1 MIQLEN
7 VHKSY
12 GQTKVLKGID
22 LQIQDQD
29 DVVILGPS
37 GSGKSTILRSLNL
50 LEQPDR
56 GTYDF
61 DELHLNFTKSVS
73 RKQKLLL
80 RQKTGMVFQDYNL
93 FPHLTVLQNVT
104 EGPIRVLKQSKEAAN
119 QEALEILSKVGLR
132 DFADAYPAQLSGGQA
147 QRVAIARALAM
158 KPEYVLLDEPTSALD
173 PELELEVLR
182 VLLKLAQE
190 NQSLIIV
197 THNMVFARRVADKIV
212 FVEDGTIKYD
222 GDPAAFFAPD
232 NPDERIR
239 HFIAAMTMEELE
251 I

>member
-1 MIQLEN
+1 MKIEKINKSFGDKHVLKDIDLEFPA
-7 VHKSY
+7 
-12 GQTKVLKGID
+12 GQTTVL
-22 LQIQDQD
+22 
-29 DVVILGPS
+29 VGPS

-50 LEQPDR
+50 LEQPNS

-61 DELHLNFTKSVS
+61 DELHLDFERNVS
-73 RKQKLLL
+73 RKQKLAL

-93 FPHLTVLQNVT
+93 FPHLTVLQNIT
-104 EGPIRVLKQSKEAAN
+104 EGPRQVLKLPKETAEQTAM
-119 QEALEILSKVGLR
+119 ELLAKVDLK
-132 DFADAYPAQLSGGQA
+132 DFANAYPAQLSGGQA

-158 KPEYVLLDEPTSALD
+158 KPAYVLLDEPTSALD

-182 VLLKLAQE
+182 VLLKLSQE

-222 GDPAAFFAPD
+222 GDPAGFFAPN

-251 I
+251 E

>member
-1 MIQLEN
+1 MKIEKINKWFGDKHVLKDIDLEFPA
-7 VHKSY
+7 
-12 GQTKVLKGID
+12 GQTTVL
-22 LQIQDQD
+22 
-29 DVVILGPS
+29 VGPS

-50 LEQPDR
+50 LEQPNS

-61 DELHLNFTKSVS
+61 DELHLNFERNVS
-73 RKQKLLL
+73 RKQKLAL

-93 FPHLTVLQNVT
+93 FPHLTVLQNIT
-104 EGPIRVLKQSKEAAN
+104 EGPRQVLKLPKETAEQTAM
-119 QEALEILSKVGLR
+119 ELLAKVGLK
-132 DFADAYPAQLSGGQA
+132 DFANAYPAQLSGGQA

-158 KPEYVLLDEPTSALD
+158 KPAYVLLDEPTSALD

-222 GDPAAFFAPD
+222 GDPAGFFAPN

-251 I
+251 E

>member
-1 MIQLEN
+1 MKLAKINKWFGEKHVLKDVSLEFPA
-7 VHKSY
+7 
-12 GQTKVLKGID
+12 GQTTVL
-22 LQIQDQD
+22 
-29 DVVILGPS
+29 VGPS

-222 GDPAAFFAPD
+222 GDPAAFFALD

>member
-1 MIQLEN
+1 MKIEKINKWFGDKHVLKDIDLEFPA
-7 VHKSY
+7 
-12 GQTKVLKGID
+12 GQTTVL
-22 LQIQDQD
+22 
-29 DVVILGPS
+29 VGPS

-50 LEQPDR
+50 LEQPNS

-61 DELHLNFTKSVS
+61 DELHLDFERNVS
-73 RKQKLLL
+73 RKQKLAL

-93 FPHLTVLQNVT
+93 FPHLTVLQNIT
-104 EGPIRVLKQSKEAAN
+104 EGPRQVLKLPKETAEQTSMELLA
-119 QEALEILSKVGLR
+119 KVGLK
-132 DFADAYPAQLSGGQA
+132 DFANAYPAQLSGGQA

-158 KPEYVLLDEPTSALD
+158 KPAYVLLDEPTSALD

-182 VLLKLAQE
+182 VLLKLSQE

-222 GDPAAFFAPD
+222 GDPAGFFAPN

-251 I
+251 E

>member
-1 MIQLEN
+1 MKIEKINKWFGDKHVLKDVSLEFPA
-7 VHKSY
+7 
-12 GQTKVLKGID
+12 GQTTVL
-22 LQIQDQD
+22 
-29 DVVILGPS
+29 VGPS

-50 LEQPDR
+50 LEQPNS

-61 DELHLNFTKSVS
+61 DELHLDFERNVS
-73 RKQKLLL
+73 RKQKLAL

-93 FPHLTVLQNVT
+93 FPHLTVLQNIT
-104 EGPIRVLKQSKEAAN
+104 EGPRQVLKLPKETAEQTAM
-119 QEALEILSKVGLR
+119 ELLAKVGLK
-132 DFADAYPAQLSGGQA
+132 DFANAYPAQLSGGQA

-158 KPEYVLLDEPTSALD
+158 KPAYVLLDEPTSALD

-222 GDPAAFFAPD
+222 GDPAGFFAPN

>member
-1 MIQLEN
+1 MKIEKINKWFGDKHVLKDIDLEFPA
-7 VHKSY
+7 
-12 GQTKVLKGID
+12 GQTTVL
-22 LQIQDQD
+22 
-29 DVVILGPS
+29 VGPS

-50 LEQPDR
+50 LEQPNS

-61 DELHLNFTKSVS
+61 DELHLDFERNVS
-73 RKQKLLL
+73 RKQKLTL

-93 FPHLTVLQNVT
+93 FPHLTVLQNIT
-104 EGPIRVLKQSKEAAN
+104 EGPRQVLKLPKETAEQTAM
-119 QEALEILSKVGLR
+119 ELLAKVGLK
-132 DFADAYPAQLSGGQA
+132 DFANAYPAQLSGGQA

-158 KPEYVLLDEPTSALD
+158 KPAYVLLDEPTSALD

-182 VLLKLAQE
+182 VLLKLSQE

-222 GDPAAFFAPD
+222 GDPAGFFAPN

-251 I
+251 E

>member
-1 MIQLEN
+1 MKLAKINKWFGEKHVLKDVSLEFPA
-7 VHKSY
+7 
-12 GQTKVLKGID
+12 GQTTVL
-22 LQIQDQD
+22 
-29 DVVILGPS
+29 VGPS

-61 DELHLNFTKSVS
+61 DELHLNFTKSVT

-132 DFADAYPAQLSGGQA
+132 DFAGAYPAQLSGGQA

-197 THNMVFARRVADKIV
+197 THNMVFA
-212 FVEDGTIKYD
+212 
-222 GDPAAFFAPD
+222 PD

-251 I
+251 A

>member
-1 MIQLEN
+1 MKIEKINKWFGDKHVLKDIDLEFPA
-7 VHKSY
+7 
-12 GQTKVLKGID
+12 GQTTVL
-22 LQIQDQD
+22 
-29 DVVILGPS
+29 VGPS

-50 LEQPDR
+50 LEQPNS

-61 DELHLNFTKSVS
+61 GELHLDFERNVS
-73 RKQKLLL
+73 RKQKLAL

-93 FPHLTVLQNVT
+93 FPHLTVLQNIT
-104 EGPIRVLKQSKEAAN
+104 EGPRQVLKLPKETAEQTAM
-119 QEALEILSKVGLR
+119 ELLAKVGLK
-132 DFADAYPAQLSGGQA
+132 DFANAYPAQLSGGQA

-158 KPEYVLLDEPTSALD
+158 KPAYVLLDEPTSALD

-182 VLLKLAQE
+182 VLLKLSQE

-197 THNMVFARRVADKIV
+197 THNMVFARRVADKII

-222 GDPAAFFAPD
+222 GDPAGFFAPN

-251 I
+251 E

>member
-1 MIQLEN
+1 MKIEKINKWFGDKHVLKDIDLEFPA
-7 VHKSY
+7 
-12 GQTKVLKGID
+12 GQTTVL
-22 LQIQDQD
+22 
-29 DVVILGPS
+29 VGPS

-50 LEQPDR
+50 LEQPNS

-61 DELHLNFTKSVS
+61 DELHLDFERNVS
-73 RKQKLLL
+73 RKQKLAL

-93 FPHLTVLQNVT
+93 FPHLTVLQNIT
-104 EGPIRVLKQSKEAAN
+104 EGPRQVLKLPKETAEQTAM
-119 QEALEILSKVGLR
+119 ELLAKVGLK
-132 DFADAYPAQLSGGQA
+132 DFANAYPAQLSGGQA

-158 KPEYVLLDEPTSALD
+158 KPAYVLLDEPTSALD

-222 GDPAAFFAPD
+222 GDPAGFFAPN

>member
-1 MIQLEN
+1 MKIEKIN
-7 VHKSY
+7 KWFGDKH
-12 GQTKVLKGID
+12 VLKDID
-22 LQIQDQD
+22 LEFPAGRTT
-29 DVVILGPS
+29 VLVGPS

-50 LEQPDR
+50 LEQPNS

-61 DELHLNFTKSVS
+61 DELHLDFERNVS
-73 RKQKLLL
+73 RKQKLAL

-93 FPHLTVLQNVT
+93 FPHLTVLQNIT
-104 EGPIRVLKQSKEAAN
+104 EGPRQVLKLPKETAEQTAM
-119 QEALEILSKVGLR
+119 ELLAKVGLK
-132 DFADAYPAQLSGGQA
+132 DFANAYPAQLSGGQA

-158 KPEYVLLDEPTSALD
+158 KPAYVLLDEPTSALD

-222 GDPAAFFAPD
+222 GDPAGFFAPN

-251 I
+251 E

>member
-1 MIQLEN
+1 MKLAKINKWFGEKHVLKDVSLEFPA
-7 VHKSY
+7 
-12 GQTKVLKGID
+12 GQTTVL
-22 LQIQDQD
+22 
-29 DVVILGPS
+29 VGPS

-61 DELHLNFTKSVS
+61 DELHLNFTKSVT

-197 THNMVFARRVADKIV
+197 TQYMVCA
-212 FVEDGTIKYD
+212 
-222 GDPAAFFAPD
+222 
-232 NPDERIR
+232 
-239 HFIAAMTMEELE
+239 
-251 I
+251 

>member
-1 MIQLEN
+1 MKIEKINKWFGDKHVLKDIDLEFPA
-7 VHKSY
+7 
-12 GQTKVLKGID
+12 GQTTVL
-22 LQIQDQD
+22 
-29 DVVILGPS
+29 VGPS

-50 LEQPDR
+50 LEQPNS

-61 DELHLNFTKSVS
+61 DELHLDFERNVS
-73 RKQKLLL
+73 RKQKLAL

-93 FPHLTVLQNVT
+93 FPHLTVLQNIT
-104 EGPIRVLKQSKEAAN
+104 EGPRQVLKLPKETAEQTAM
-119 QEALEILSKVGLR
+119 ELLAKVGLK
-132 DFADAYPAQLSGGQA
+132 DFANAYPAQLSGGQA

-158 KPEYVLLDEPTSALD
+158 KPAYVLLDEPTSALD

-222 GDPAAFFAPD
+222 GDPAGFFAPN

-251 I
+251 E

>member
-1 MIQLEN
+1 MKIEKINKWFGDKHVLKDIDLEFPA
-7 VHKSY
+7 
-12 GQTKVLKGID
+12 GQTTVL
-22 LQIQDQD
+22 
-29 DVVILGPS
+29 VGPS

-50 LEQPDR
+50 LEQPNS

-61 DELHLNFTKSVS
+61 DELHLDFERNVS
-73 RKQKLLL
+73 RKQKLAL

-93 FPHLTVLQNVT
+93 FPHLTVLQNIT
-104 EGPIRVLKQSKEAAN
+104 EGPRQVLKLPKETAEQTAM
-119 QEALEILSKVGLR
+119 ELLAKVGLK
-132 DFADAYPAQLSGGQA
+132 DFANAYQAQLSGGQA

-158 KPEYVLLDEPTSALD
+158 KPAYVLLDEPTSALD

-182 VLLKLAQE
+182 VLLKLSQE

-222 GDPAAFFAPD
+222 GDPAGFFAPN

-251 I
+251 E

>member
-1 MIQLEN
+1 MKLAKINKWFGEKHVLKD
-7 VHKSY
+7 VSLDFPA
-12 GQTKVLKGID
+12 GQTTVL
-22 LQIQDQD
+22 
-29 DVVILGPS
+29 VGPS

-50 LEQPDR
+50 LERPDR

-61 DELHLNFTKSVS
+61 DELHLNFTKSVT

-104 EGPIRVLKQSKEAAN
+104 EGPIRVLKQFKEAAD

-158 KPEYVLLDEPTSALD
+158 KPKYVLLDEPTSALD

-212 FVEDGTIKYD
+212 FVEDGMIKYD
-222 GDPAAFFAPD
+222 GDPAAFFFAPD

>member
-1 MIQLEN
+1 MKLAKINKWFGEKHVLKDVSLEFPA
-7 VHKSY
+7 
-12 GQTKVLKGID
+12 GQTTVL
-22 LQIQDQD
+22 
-29 DVVILGPS
+29 VGPS

-132 DFADAYPAQLSGGQA
+132 DFAGAYPAQLSGGQA

-190 NQSLIIV
+190 NQSLIMRRTIL
-197 THNMVFARRVADKIV
+197 MSGFATLLR
-212 FVEDGTIKYD
+212 
-222 GDPAAFFAPD
+222 P
-232 NPDERIR
+232 
-239 HFIAAMTMEELE
+239 
-251 I
+251 

>member
-1 MIQLEN
+1 MKIEKINKWFGDKHVLKDIDLEFPA
-7 VHKSY
+7 
-12 GQTKVLKGID
+12 GQTTVL
-22 LQIQDQD
+22 
-29 DVVILGPS
+29 VGPS

-50 LEQPDR
+50 LEQPNS

-61 DELHLNFTKSVS
+61 DELHLDFERNVS
-73 RKQKLLL
+73 RKQKLAL

-93 FPHLTVLQNVT
+93 FPHLTVLQNIT
-104 EGPIRVLKQSKEAAN
+104 EGPRQVLKLPKETAEQIAM
-119 QEALEILSKVGLR
+119 ELLAKVGLK
-132 DFADAYPAQLSGGQA
+132 DFANAYPAQLSGGQA

-158 KPEYVLLDEPTSALD
+158 KPAYVLLDEPTSALD

-182 VLLKLAQE
+182 VLLKLSQE

-222 GDPAAFFAPD
+222 GDPAGFFAPN

-251 I
+251 E

>member
-1 MIQLEN
+1 MKIEKINKWFGDKHVL
-7 VHKSY
+7 KDIDLDFPA
-12 GQTKVLKGID
+12 GQTTVL
-22 LQIQDQD
+22 
-29 DVVILGPS
+29 VGPS

-50 LEQPDR
+50 LEQPNS

-61 DELHLNFTKSVS
+61 DELHLDFERNVS
-73 RKQKLLL
+73 RKQKLAL

-93 FPHLTVLQNVT
+93 FPHLTVLQNIT
-104 EGPIRVLKQSKEAAN
+104 EGPRQVLKLPKETAEQTAM
-119 QEALEILSKVGLR
+119 ELLAKVGLK
-132 DFADAYPAQLSGGQA
+132 DFANAYPAQLSGGQA

-158 KPEYVLLDEPTSALD
+158 KPAYVLLDEPTSALD

-222 GDPAAFFAPD
+222 GDPAGFFAPN

-251 I
+251 E

>member
-1 MIQLEN
+1 MKIEKINKWFGDKHVLKDIDLEFPA
-7 VHKSY
+7 
-12 GQTKVLKGID
+12 GQTTVL
-22 LQIQDQD
+22 
-29 DVVILGPS
+29 VGPS

-50 LEQPDR
+50 LEQPNS

-61 DELHLNFTKSVS
+61 DELHLDFERNVS
-73 RKQKLLL
+73 RKQRLAL

-93 FPHLTVLQNVT
+93 FPHLTVLQNIT
-104 EGPIRVLKQSKEAAN
+104 EGPRQVLKLPKETAEQTAM
-119 QEALEILSKVGLR
+119 ELLAKVGLK
-132 DFADAYPAQLSGGQA
+132 DFANAYPAQLSGGQA

-158 KPEYVLLDEPTSALD
+158 KPAYVLLDEPTSALD

-222 GDPAAFFAPD
+222 GDPAGFFAPN

-251 I
+251 E

>member
-1 MIQLEN
+1 MKIEKINKWFGDKHVLKDIDLEFPA
-7 VHKSY
+7 
-12 GQTKVLKGID
+12 GQTTVL
-22 LQIQDQD
+22 
-29 DVVILGPS
+29 VGPS

-50 LEQPDR
+50 LEQPNS

-61 DELHLNFTKSVS
+61 DELHLDFERNVS
-73 RKQKLLL
+73 RKQKLAL

-93 FPHLTVLQNVT
+93 FPHLTVLQNIT
-104 EGPIRVLKQSKEAAN
+104 EGPRQVLKLPKETAEQTAM
-119 QEALEILSKVGLR
+119 ELLAKVGLK
-132 DFADAYPAQLSGGQA
+132 DFANAYPAQLSGGQA

-158 KPEYVLLDEPTSALD
+158 KPAYVLLDEPTSALD
-173 PELELEVLR
+173 PEMELEVLR
-182 VLLKLAQE
+182 VLLKLSQE

-222 GDPAAFFAPD
+222 GDPAGFFAPN

-251 I
+251 E

>member
-1 MIQLEN
+1 MKLAKINKWFGEKHVLKDVSLEFPA
-7 VHKSY
+7 
-12 GQTKVLKGID
+12 GQTTVL
-22 LQIQDQD
+22 
-29 DVVILGPS
+29 VGPS

-61 DELHLNFTKSVS
+61 DELHLNFTKSVT

-222 GDPAAFFAPD
+222 GDPVAFFAPD
-232 NPDERIR
+232 NLDERIR

>member
-1 MIQLEN
+1 MI
-7 VHKSY
+7 
-12 GQTKVLKGID
+12 
-22 LQIQDQD
+22 
-29 DVVILGPS
+29 
-37 GSGKSTILRSLNL
+37 
-50 LEQPDR
+50 
-56 GTYDF
+56 DF
-61 DELHLNFTKSVS
+61 DRNVS
-73 RKQKLLL
+73 RKQTQVL
-80 RQKTGMVFQDYNL
+80 RKNKGMVFQDYNL
-93 FPHLTVLQNVT
+93 FPHLTVLQNIT
-104 EGPIRVLKQSKEAAN
+104 EGPRQVLKLPKETAEQTAM
-119 QEALEILSKVGLR
+119 ELLAKVGLK
-132 DFADAYPAQLSGGQA
+132 DFANAYPAQLSGGQA

-158 KPEYVLLDEPTSALD
+158 KPAYVLLDEPTSALD

-222 GDPAAFFAPD
+222 GDPAGFFAPN

-251 I
+251 E

>member
-1 MIQLEN
+1 MKLAKINKWFGEKHVLKDVSLEFPA
-7 VHKSY
+7 
-12 GQTKVLKGID
+12 GQTTVL
-22 LQIQDQD
+22 
-29 DVVILGPS
+29 VGPS

-222 GDPAAFFAPD
+222 GDPAAFLRRTILMSGFATLLRP
-232 NPDERIR
+232 
-239 HFIAAMTMEELE
+239 
-251 I
+251 

>member
-1 MIQLEN
+1 MKLAKINKWFGEKHVLKDVSLEFPA
-7 VHKSY
+7 
-12 GQTKVLKGID
+12 GQTTVL
-22 LQIQDQD
+22 
-29 DVVILGPS
+29 VGPS

-61 DELHLNFTKSVS
+61 DELHLNFTKSVT

-212 FVEDGTIKYD
+212 FV
-222 GDPAAFFAPD
+222 
-232 NPDERIR
+232 
-239 HFIAAMTMEELE
+239 
-251 I
+251 

>member
-1 MIQLEN
+1 MKLAKINKWFGEKHVLKDVSLEFPA
-7 VHKSY
+7 
-12 GQTKVLKGID
+12 GQTTVL
-22 LQIQDQD
+22 
-29 DVVILGPS
+29 VGPS

-61 DELHLNFTKSVS
+61 DELHLNFAKSVS

-232 NPDERIR
+232 NPDNGRTGNLKEKDKRK
-239 HFIAAMTMEELE
+239 TT
-251 I
+251 

>member
-1 MIQLEN
+1 MKIEKINKWFGDKHVLKNIDLEFPA
-7 VHKSY
+7 
-12 GQTKVLKGID
+12 GQTTVL
-22 LQIQDQD
+22 
-29 DVVILGPS
+29 VGPS

-50 LEQPDR
+50 LEQPNS

-61 DELHLNFTKSVS
+61 DELHLDFERNVS
-73 RKQKLLL
+73 RKQKLAL

-93 FPHLTVLQNVT
+93 FPHLTVLQNIT
-104 EGPIRVLKQSKEAAN
+104 EGPRQVLKLPKETAEQTAM
-119 QEALEILSKVGLR
+119 ELLAKVGLK
-132 DFADAYPAQLSGGQA
+132 DFANAYPAQLSGGQA

-158 KPEYVLLDEPTSALD
+158 KPAYVLLDEPTSALD

-182 VLLKLAQE
+182 VLLKLSQE

-222 GDPAAFFAPD
+222 GDPAGFFAPN

-251 I
+251 E

>member
-1 MIQLEN
+1 MKIEKINKWFGDKHVLKDIDLEFPA
-7 VHKSY
+7 
-12 GQTKVLKGID
+12 GQTTVL
-22 LQIQDQD
+22 
-29 DVVILGPS
+29 VGPS

-50 LEQPDR
+50 LEQPNS

-61 DELHLNFTKSVS
+61 DDLHLDFERNVS
-73 RKQKLLL
+73 RKQKLAL

-93 FPHLTVLQNVT
+93 FPHLTVLQNIT
-104 EGPIRVLKQSKEAAN
+104 EGPRQVLKLPKETAEQTAM
-119 QEALEILSKVGLR
+119 ELLAKVGLK
-132 DFADAYPAQLSGGQA
+132 DFTNAYPAQLSGGQA

-158 KPEYVLLDEPTSALD
+158 KPAYVLLDEPTSALD

-182 VLLKLAQE
+182 VLLKLSQE

-222 GDPAAFFAPD
+222 GDPAGFFAPN

-251 I
+251 E

>member
-1 MIQLEN
+1 MKLAKINKWFGEKHVLKDVSLEFPA
-7 VHKSY
+7 
-12 GQTKVLKGID
+12 GQTTVL
-22 LQIQDQD
+22 
-29 DVVILGPS
+29 VGPS

-61 DELHLNFTKSVS
+61 DELHLNFAKSVS

-93 FPHLTVLQNVT
+93 FPHLMVLQNVT

-197 THNMVFARRVADKIV
+197 THNMVFARRVADKIA
-212 FVEDGTIKYD
+212 FVEDGTMM
-222 GDPAAFFAPD
+222 A
-232 NPDERIR
+232 IR
-239 HFIAAMTMEELE
+239 
-251 I
+251 

>member
-1 MIQLEN
+1 MKIEKINKWFGDKHVLKDIDLEFPA
-7 VHKSY
+7 
-12 GQTKVLKGID
+12 GQTTVL
-22 LQIQDQD
+22 
-29 DVVILGPS
+29 VGPS

-50 LEQPDR
+50 LEQPNS

-61 DELHLNFTKSVS
+61 DELHLDFERNVS
-73 RKQKLLL
+73 RKQKLSL

-93 FPHLTVLQNVT
+93 FPHLTVLQNIT
-104 EGPIRVLKQSKEAAN
+104 EGPRQVLKLPKETAEQTAM
-119 QEALEILSKVGLR
+119 ELLAKVGLK
-132 DFADAYPAQLSGGQA
+132 DFANAYPAQLSGGQA

-158 KPEYVLLDEPTSALD
+158 KPAYVLLDEPTSALD

-182 VLLKLAQE
+182 VLLKLSQE

-222 GDPAAFFAPD
+222 GDPAGFFAPN

-251 I
+251 E

>member
-1 MIQLEN
+1 MKLAKINKWFGEKHVLKDVSLEFPA
-7 VHKSY
+7 
-12 GQTKVLKGID
+12 GQTTVL
-22 LQIQDQD
+22 
-29 DVVILGPS
+29 VGPS

-61 DELHLNFTKSVS
+61 DELHLNFAKSVT

-132 DFADAYPAQLSGGQA
+132 DFADAYPTQLSGGQA

-222 GDPAAFFAPD
+222 GDPAAFFATD